1 MSHENNHDSNN
12 NHSTIAHLWHWSI
25 ENSPLLHLSRWVL
38 HRGYPN
44 IQTDALLDD
53 ADLPQQL
60 RTLIHTTVRKTK
72 LWKSERIDITQ
83 ELIAHTQ
90 DALQAGRSPDQITQ
104 SFGNPKKVA
113 KLLRRSTKRKRP
125 LYWRTLRNI
134 RRSITT
140 VILLIFI
147 TYTGLAARFFIGK
160 PNITENYALT
170 INAMSAPYT
179 EEQKAWPIYKEV
191 RDAWDEHI
199 HETQTRQITFEQ
211 EHNRNR
217 EDDDEPISAGIF
229 MFPNIPTDH
238 HDYEETA
245 QLFRDFKPQ
254 FDRLRQATHRPIIG
268 IELGFSTDDPTGK
281 ISMPDPNPQLNPS
294 LINLLL
300 PHLGKLRGFSNMLY
314 FDALLAAREGDAEL
328 VYENF
333 SAMLAMSRH
342 PNHDGTLITDL
353 VNIAMISS
361 TTQAIQ
367 QVIRE
372 FPNTLTRDHL
382 VALAHELALCRPA
395 LDFSFQGEIM
405 MFDDLLQRAYTD
417 DGHGN
422 GRITM
427 EGMDLLAGYT
437 GAQHDYFELAQSP
450 MRYATGPLS
459 LAVTPGRKTEYTRY
473 HTMMDTIQRVAKLGP
488 QYMPLISHQED
499 ILEEQTKIIPGVQYS
514 LVDVMMPAVGS
525 AVNRSFHAH
534 QEHDA
539 ILAMLAIEI
548 YTIDHNQLPETLED
562 LTPTYLPTIP
572 KDLHNPGHPLNFK
585 HINTPDSSG
594 YIIYSIGSDAVDDG
608 GTDYTNKR
616 NYPSFTHRFPPSFDK
631 DNNLRI
637 DQAGVP
643 IPAEPRGPEGNWI
656 LIDIT
661 RPTANTTTNSQTK
674 EPDQSPA
681 LESNS

>member
-1 MSHENNHDSNN
+1 MSHHSDHDNN
-12 NHSTIAHLWHWSI
+12 NDSTIAHLWHWSI
-25 ENSPLLHLSRWVL
+25 ANSPLLHLTRWIL

-44 IQTDALLDD
+44 IQTDAILDD

-60 RTLIHTTVRKTK
+60 RNLINTTVQRTK

-90 DALQAGRSPDQITQ
+90 DALQAGRSPDQIIQ

-134 RRSITT
+134 RRSITAAM
-140 VILLIFI
+140 LLILI
-147 TYTGLAARFFIGK
+147 TYIGLAARFFIGK
-160 PNITENYALT
+160 PNITENYAFT

-179 EEQKAWPIYKEV
+179 EDQKAWPIYKEV
-191 RDAWDEHI
+191 RDAWDNHI
-199 HETQTRQITFEQ
+199 NDALTKQ
-211 EHNRNR
+211 ELEVTAINQDLEN
-217 EDDDEPISAGIF
+217 EDDTIGPGLFSY
-229 MFPNIPTDH
+229 PHIPTDH
-238 HDYEETA
+238 PQYQETA

-254 FDRLRQATHRPIIG
+254 FDQLRQAAHRPIIG
-268 IELGFSTDDPTGK
+268 IELGFISDDPTGK

-353 VNIAMISS
+353 VNIAMIAN
-361 TTQAIQ
+361 TTKALQ
-367 QVIRE
+367 QIIRE
-372 FPNTLTRDHL
+372 YPNILTREHL

-395 LDFSFQGEIM
+395 LDYSFQGEIM

-459 LAVTPGRKTEYTRY
+459 LAVTPDRKTEYTRY
-473 HTMMDTIQRVAKLGP
+473 HSMMDTIQRVAKLGP

-525 AVNRSFHAH
+525 AVNRSFQAH
-534 QEHDA
+534 MNLDA
-539 ILAMLAIEI
+539 YLTMLAIEI
-548 YTIDHNQLPETLED
+548 YTIDHNQLPENFED

-572 KDLHNPGHPLNFK
+572 KDLHNPGHTLNFK
-585 HINTPDSSG
+585 HINTRDSIG

-616 NYPSFTHRFPPSFDK
+616 NHSSFARRFPPSFDK

-643 IPAEPRGPEGNWI
+643 IPAEPRGPEGDWI

-661 RPTANTTTNSQTK
+661 RPTTNTTTKTK